1 MPTWPQTLPQKPLT
15 GTMKIE
21 VESALAVFTPEVGPE
36 LRRRRSTAR
45 RERHAGRFAM
55 TATQL
60 GTLKSF
66 HETTCQDGALSFT
79 MKDWRS
85 GVAGTFAFDGAPSYE
100 HAARSVWHVDLKL
113 TKIP

>member
-1 MPTWPQTLPQKPLT
+1 MPSWPKSLPKKPLT

-21 VESALAVFTPEVGPE
+21 IEPAIAVFTPEVGPE

-45 RERHAGRFAM
+45 REHHSGRF
-55 TATQL
+55 TLTSTQV

-66 HETTCQDGALSFT
+66 HETTCADGALSFS
-79 MKDWRS
+79 MADWRT
-85 GVAGTFAFDGAPSYE
+85 GVSATFAFDGAPSYE
-100 HAARSVWHVDLKL
+100 HAARSVWHVDIKV